1 MAEGRAEEGVARFYC
16 ACAEQFPA
24 LSPLP
29 LARPQNGEYAS
40 SSSLLSVIH
49 YDPVAAEKGS
59 VALCIR
65 ALEPVVIC
73 MWSLL
78 ELQFISAPLLTFKP
92 L

>member
-1 MAEGRAEEGVARFYC
+1 MAEGRAVEGVARFYC

-24 LSPLP
+24 LPPLP

-40 SSSLLSVIH
+40 SSSLYFIH

-65 ALEPVVIC
+65 ALEPVIIC

-78 ELQFISAPLLTFKP
+78 KLQFISAPLLT
-92 L
+92 

>member
-1 MAEGRAEEGVARFYC
+1 MAEGRAGEGVARFYC

-24 LSPLP
+24 LPPLP

-40 SSSLLSVIH
+40 SSSLYFIH

-59 VALCIR
+59 VVLCIR
-65 ALEPVVIC
+65 ALEPVIIC

-78 ELQFISAPLLTFKP
+78 ELQFISAPLLF
-92 L
+92 